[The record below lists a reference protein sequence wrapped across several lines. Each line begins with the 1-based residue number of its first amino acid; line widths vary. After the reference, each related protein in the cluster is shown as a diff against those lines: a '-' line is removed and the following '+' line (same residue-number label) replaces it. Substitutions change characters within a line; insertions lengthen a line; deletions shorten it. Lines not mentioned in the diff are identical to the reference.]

1 MNNALFYFGVVGNGN
16 SFWSNLRAGLE
27 GFFKTGLGGDGAQGI
42 GITIL
47 VIGFIMSVVS
57 FFVHKF
63 SQRSQLPTWWQCLL
77 VAVAGSILMGGI
89 DDPMQLFEMARN
101 TLYSWLGI
109 SSGT

>member
-1 MNNALFYFGVVGNGN
+1 MNTALFYFGVAGNGGQ
-16 SFWSNLRAGLE
+16 FWSNLRTGLE
-27 GFFKTGLGGDGAQGI
+27 GFFKNGLGGDGAQGI
-42 GITIL
+42 GIMIL
-47 VIGFIMSVVS
+47 VIGFVMAVVS

-89 DDPMQLFEMARN
+89 EGPMKLFEMTRD

>member
-1 MNNALFYFGVVGNGN
+1 MNTALFYVGVANGN
-16 SFWSNLRAGLE
+16 NFWSNLRTGLE
-27 GFFKTGLGGDGAQGI
+27 GFFKTGGDGAQGI

-89 DDPMQLFEMARN
+89 EGPMQLFEMARN